1 MGYSIVLTLPLFIV
15 TPSCETMLDSSAR
28 LTSILCSIE
37 KGEHWWLSIIYS
49 ARD

>member
-1 MGYSIVLTLPLFIV
+1 MGLSIVLTLPLLIV
-15 TPSCETMLDSSAR
+15 TPSCETMLDFSAR
-28 LTSILCSIE
+28 FASILCNIE